1 MKTNISLA
9 GLTKEFG
16 RDTVSA
22 HPWCDPQQWEN
33 KPESGWANEPDDWDS
48 TWTLEPD
55 EGEMIIV
62 TECFAT
68 FSCGSNFETSDVAA
82 SDQSLVV
89 EAHIAGIPT
98 AIPIITFPSMAK
110 MMDRSR
116 KIDVIS
122 PQDVSATSSI
132 QKAFYVLHIPFAEDI
147 LLWSSAGLTGQAPPN
162 HLNTYTTIKGEIPK
176 FSKMTIRIA
185 NDRPYGDG
193 DGGSIELAWSRYFI
207 HIFEDPGA

>member
-9 GLTKEFG
+9 GLSKEFK

-22 HPWCDPQQWEN
+22 HAWHDPQQWQN
-33 KPESGWANEPDDWDS
+33 KPEGGWASEPDDWDS
-48 TWTLEPD
+48 TWTLEPNAD
-55 EGEMIIV
+55 EMMIV

-68 FSCGSNFETSDVAA
+68 FSCGSNFESSGVAA
-82 SDQSLVV
+82 NDQSLIV
-89 EAHIAGIPT
+89 EAHIAGVPT
-98 AIPIITFPSMAK
+98 AIPIITFASMAK

-116 KIDVIS
+116 KVEVIA
-122 PQDVSATSSI
+122 PQDVTATSSI

-162 HLNTYTTIKGEIPK
+162 HLHTYDTLKGPIPK

-185 NDRPYGDG
+185 NDRPYEDG
-193 DGGSIELAWSRYFI
+193 AGGAIEMAWSRYFV
-207 HIFEDPGA
+207 HIFEDLGE